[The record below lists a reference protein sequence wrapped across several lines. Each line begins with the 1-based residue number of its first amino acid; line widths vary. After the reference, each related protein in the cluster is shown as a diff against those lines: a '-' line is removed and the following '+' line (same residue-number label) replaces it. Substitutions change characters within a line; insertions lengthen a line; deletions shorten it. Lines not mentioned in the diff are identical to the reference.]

1 MKKLLI
7 IAAAVLS
14 MSCRSP
20 LMVYDEETQVYM
32 TAADKKALDDERA
45 EEARAKAEAE
55 SQTATVTITIIIQ

>member
-7 IAAAVLS
+7 IASAILV

-32 TAADKKALDDERA
+32 TAADKKALDDARA
-45 EEARAKAEAE
+45 EEARAKAESEA
-55 SQTATVTITIIIQ
+55 QTATVTVTIIIQ